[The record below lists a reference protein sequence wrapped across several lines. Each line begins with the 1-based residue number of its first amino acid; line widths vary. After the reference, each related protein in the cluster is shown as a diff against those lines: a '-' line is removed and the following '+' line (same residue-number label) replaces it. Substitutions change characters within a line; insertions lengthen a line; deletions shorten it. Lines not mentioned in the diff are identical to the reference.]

1 MLGWER
7 HVICMSRLGH
17 GLFLGLDRKSMI
29 RSRPT
34 RRQINKLLMST
45 WSRAEVASLDPP
57 MHEPTRCAAPAQTR
71 ARAHACPAQELYP
84 PLLPAYC
91 HWLRCWVLVVV
102 VMIAWYPTYIVR
114 IILYWSVILY
124 VGVFVSRA
132 LFFLATCGFMV
143 LGSFSPL
150 SLVTVHGVGWVWVS
164 RIPQTCLIC

>member
-45 WSRAEVASLDPP
+45 WSCAEVASLDPP
-57 MHEPTRCAAPAQTR
+57 MHDRCAAPAQTR
-71 ARAHACPAQELYP
+71 ARAHARPAQELYP

-114 IILYWSVILY
+114 TILYWPVILY
-124 VGVFVSRA
+124 LGVFLSWA
-132 LFFLATCGFMV
+132 LFFFCHLWIYGAWQFLPFITSNCTRGW
-143 LGSFSPL
+143 LG
-150 SLVTVHGVGWVWVS
+150 VNG
-164 RIPQTCLIC
+164 IPQTCLIC